1 MAAFYRSCFR
11 FTYRPKITRL
21 YIYRPDKKNGISY
34 SLSPYCQMKM
44 KKRKK
49 KKKNTRKMKNLAKI
63 HRIHE
68 KSRECEENWKWNK
81 AHVVTL
87 PATWAWICMLSLY
100 VNEWLTPNTELLY
113 QFLIAFFRICV
124 GDYFCKWFYC
134 FLYESDFFLQYF
146 FFHSLWNSEKTTFI
160 RSICKHLEHFS
171 FKHDLFA
178 FICIH
183 WKYSAL
189 DWRRR

>member
-21 YIYRPDKKNGISY
+21 YIYRPDKKTVYLTLFLHTVKWKWKKGKKIR
-34 SLSPYCQMKM
+34 
-44 KKRKK
+44 KRKK
-49 KKKNTRKMKNLAKI
+49 EEKNTRKMKNLAKI

-134 FLYESDFFLQYF
+134 YLYESDFFLQYI
-146 FFHSLWNSEKTTFI
+146 FFHSLWNSEKNNI
-160 RSICKHLEHFS
+160 YSI
-171 FKHDLFA
+171 DL
-178 FICIH
+178 
-183 WKYSAL
+183 
-189 DWRRR
+189 

>member
-21 YIYRPDKKNGISY
+21 YIYRPDKKRYIL
-34 SLSPYCQMKM
+34 LSFSILSNENE
-44 KKRKK
+44 KKKKK

-113 QFLIAFFRICV
+113 QFLIAFFRIYV

-134 FLYESDFFLQYF
+134 YLYVSDFFANIF
-146 FFHSLWNSEKTTFI
+146 FFI
-160 RSICKHLEHFS
+160 RFEIRKKNNIYSI
-171 FKHDLFA
+171 DL
-178 FICIH
+178 
-183 WKYSAL
+183 
-189 DWRRR
+189 